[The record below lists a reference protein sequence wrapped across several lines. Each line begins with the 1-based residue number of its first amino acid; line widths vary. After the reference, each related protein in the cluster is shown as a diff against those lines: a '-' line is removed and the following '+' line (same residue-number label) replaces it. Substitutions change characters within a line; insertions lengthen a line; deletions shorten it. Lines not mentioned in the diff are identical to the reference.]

1 MDVPSAA
8 NLQIGKGE
16 SLKIAWFLA
25 IHVPQATK
33 RGIEH
38 TLSSG
43 ASYRHLCHAYSTSY
57 PSHFYRILIRRNVSF
72 HRLMLKGHVR
82 NTWCTDSSLSLHSE
96 HHRGPISPLL
106 KSKNYIYWKK
116 KGYLLIHSN
125 GSRISSL
132 SILLGNK
139 IKSPW
144 QTMQTL
150 FKKTI
155 KKH

>member
-116 KGYLLIHSN
+116 K
-125 GSRISSL
+125 RIPPHPL
-132 SILLGNK
+132 QWIKNFISIDSFGQQNK
-139 IKSPW
+139 IALANNAN
-144 QTMQTL
+144 TL
-150 FKKTI
+150 
-155 KKH
+155 